1 MPTRIL
7 IVDDN
12 AVFRGTLRRILQRVD
27 HWDIVE
33 AQDGQEAVS
42 KAVETRPNV
51 VILDLA
57 MPVKDGLAAAREIS
71 HLLPHTPILMCTMH
85 MSPHMEGEALRSG
98 VRRVLSKSNGNLLID
113 AIRQFLAAPDPP
125 AAADLVI
132 DSIPPPSPADALNVA
147 PAVSTTPSEA
157 VAESPASSQPKNVA

>member
-1 MPTRIL
+1 MPSRIL

-12 AVFRGTLRRILQRVD
+12 AVFRGTLRQVLERVD

-57 MPVKDGLAAAREIS
+57 MPVRDGLSAAREIS
-71 HLLPHTPILMCTMH
+71 QLFPNLPIVMCTMH
-85 MSPHMEGEALRSG
+85 MSSHVEGEALRSG
-98 VRRVLSKSNGNLLID
+98 VRKVLSKSNSSLLID
-113 AIRQFLAAPDPP
+113 SVRQFLAVPATP

-132 DSIPPPSPADALNVA
+132 DSIPPPPPADALNVA
-147 PAVSTTPSEA
+147 PAVPTTPAEA
-157 VAESPASSQPKNVA
+157 VAEPPAPSQPKSVA